1 MRAILFLGFLLATPV
16 QAAPLCQP
24 QDLIGKT
31 LDEVKAQCTCKDCDD
46 GFSRLII
53 PKRQI
58 TTANGVLNAY
68 GLWFKATEVVTFTA
82 GPDGRVLSAQS
93 TP

>member
-1 MRAILFLGFLLATPV
+1 MRTLLFLGLVLATPA
-16 QAAPLCQP
+16 QAAPLCKP

-53 PKRQI
+53 SKGQI
-58 TTANGVLNAY
+58 GTANSVLNVY
-68 GLWFKATEVVTFTA
+68 ELWFRATEVVTFTA
-82 GPDGRVLSAQS
+82 NPDGRVLSAQS